1 MFRVITSPEAEAVL
15 PVEAAAVVPEEVLE
29 VLVLV
34 VVPLELEEQE
44 ASMVMAMALAVARAS
59 SFLSFI
65 TSFPFTKIKM
75 YFGGW
80 VRVY

>member
-1 MFRVITSPEAEAVL
+1 MFKVTTSPEAEAVL

-34 VVPLELEEQE
+34 VLLELEEQE
-44 ASMVMAMALAVARAS
+44 ASMVMAIALAVARAS